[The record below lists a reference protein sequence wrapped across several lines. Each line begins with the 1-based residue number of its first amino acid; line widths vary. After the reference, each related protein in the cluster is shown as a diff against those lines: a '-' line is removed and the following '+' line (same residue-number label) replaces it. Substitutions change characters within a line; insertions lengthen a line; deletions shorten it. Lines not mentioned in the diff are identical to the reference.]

1 MTGINIRLISA
12 KSVKCTAI
20 VILLMLVSIKA
31 TGAPLWKGAAN
42 SQFKLFG
49 KVLIADEKGSRW
61 DESLPEGWSWTANL
75 NRPGRYYMDL
85 GQLEPVK
92 TGSRV
97 VFALSRWNFI
107 NSALQEGFTED
118 AVLRKTLQLRKL
130 PEIRFKEDAKFTEA
144 RQQFQDLGTEE
155 ARPKLTLHRRLEF
168 SISVSGIVVVQ
179 TSSQKLLKLFVE
191 NYSTTAFITVLSAT
205 DQGTPSQNKVQHL
218 VRIIE
223 HPWRTDL
230 DGDGLVDIEWQ
241 PISHIESSM
250 FIAPRGTKIGILKT
264 FR

>member
-1 MTGINIRLISA
+1 MTGTKINFKGAKGIRCIA
-12 KSVKCTAI
+12 V
-20 VILLMLVSIKA
+20 VGLLLLFSMKA
-31 TGAPLWKGAAN
+31 SGAPIWKGAVN
-42 SQFKLFG
+42 NQFKLFG

-61 DESLPEGWSWTANL
+61 DESLPEGWVWAANV
-75 NRPGRYYMDL
+75 NRPGRYYADL
-85 GQLEPVK
+85 GQLEPAK

-97 VFALSRWNFI
+97 VFAVSRWNFI

-118 AVLRKTLQLRKL
+118 AVLRKILQMRKL
-130 PEIRFKEDAKFTEA
+130 PEIRFKEDARFTEA
-144 RQQFQDLGTEE
+144 RELFQNLGTAE
-155 ARPKLTLHRRLEF
+155 AQAELTLHRRLEY

-179 TSSQKLLKLFVE
+179 TTSQKLMKLFVE
-191 NYSTTAFITVLSAT
+191 NYSTTGFITVLNVT

-223 HPWRTDL
+223 FPWRADL
-230 DGDGLVDIEWQ
+230 DGDGLVDIEWK